1 MMNYIASSTFE
12 SPIEMLAMRRKRLI
26 QAREFLDMI
35 TPVVRRRGRGGL
47 ADQCGFDS
55 ASLKAAIFQ
64 TEMRLASCE
73 PQTWQEALLLC
84 EVLETWLEPGVS
96 LRLGRSITRFIGSFG
111 WQLSQVQ
118 EERGLYS

>member
-1 MMNYIASSTFE
+1 MVNYIAPSTFT
-12 SPIEMLAMRRKRLI
+12 SQIEMLAMRRKRLI
-26 QAREFLDMI
+26 RAREFLDMI

-55 ASLKAAIFQ
+55 ASLNAAIFQ
-64 TEMRLASCE
+64 TEMRMASCE

-96 LRLGRSITRFIGSFG
+96 LRLGRSITRVIGNLG
-111 WQLSQVQ
+111 WQWTRTQ
-118 EERGLYS
+118 EDAGLYP